1 MDRFLQSIIRQAGAM
16 ALSFYHRGVTSS
28 EKDNRGDL
36 LTEAD
41 VEVSA
46 FLVEAIHERYPQHHI
61 ASEELDE
68 DINPG
73 APIKWVIDPIDGT
86 RNFANAIPVWCTL
99 IGVIRD
105 GDLYLGAIY
114 DAVHDTLFFAER
126 GKGAYKNAQRIYVN
140 NTDTLEHAYGWFSRA
155 GEQGVYGRYIPE
167 YRHAFERLIHDT
179 TVWIHF
185 FGCVLPLGYL
195 ASGAI
200 DFCAFNHGLDHDLV
214 GPILICQEAGA
225 VVTNHEGKPWQPG
238 RQDVVIANPGLH
250 PKLLALFKDEDT
262 RLR

>member
-140 NTDTLEHAYGWFSRA
+140 
-155 GEQGVYGRYIPE
+155 
-167 YRHAFERLIHDT
+167 
-179 TVWIHF
+179 
-185 FGCVLPLGYL
+185 
-195 ASGAI
+195 
-200 DFCAFNHGLDHDLV
+200 
-214 GPILICQEAGA
+214 
-225 VVTNHEGKPWQPG
+225 
-238 RQDVVIANPGLH
+238 
-250 PKLLALFKDEDT
+250 
-262 RLR
+262 